1 MSSVGQF
8 PMSSSNLIEPPSI
21 LTLHPTPVLLSPTLL
36 DHPQRAPGPLTTTN
50 MRSPIQFTTGCTNG
64 EDARVDVVIGVGA
77 VDVWVSDCSQAAK
90 DSTQATSADE
100 NVGNL
105 TRNLT

>member
-1 MSSVGQF
+1 
-8 PMSSSNLIEPPSI
+8 
-21 LTLHPTPVLLSPTLL
+21 
-36 DHPQRAPGPLTTTN
+36 
-50 MRSPIQFTTGCTNG
+50 
-64 EDARVDVVIGVGA
+64 VDVVIGVGA

-105 TRNLT
+105 TRNLTVGIVTTSNVDVNHSIRIHSGQFYRAGITWRTSGGANKGSGY